1 MNSSI
6 VLSRVEMKVLP
17 STFNAQLAKSWNRSS
32 QAVVWHFYASERD
45 GGNSFGHL
53 VKVANS
59 LSFSRL
65 RHLILR
71 AFAMPAPWLNF
82 GWFARRLAAR
92 VDLRGTVRTEERL
105 WLNGRRKAAV
115 RFALGKARQE
125 LTKRL
130 LRLNGR

>member
-1 MNSSI
+1 MG
-6 VLSRVEMKVLP
+6 
-17 STFNAQLAKSWNRSS
+17 QLFPNRSG
-32 QAVVWHFYASERD
+32 ART

-53 VKVANS
+53 VKVANGLS
-59 LSFSRL
+59 LSRL

-71 AFAMPAPWLNF
+71 ALAAPAPWPNF

-92 VDLRGTVRTEERL
+92 VELRGMARTEEWL
-105 WLNGRRKAAV
+105 WLHGRRKDAV